1 MVSDPAA
8 TCEPTSTEPFL
19 RDQAVTFACI
29 MTYHWRSTLGTRPR
43 ATITASI
50 AWQSEA
56 GTPTYYNPVTN
67 NDDSVKLQ
75 VDVMPDTSGTEIPS
89 YTCTATFAFADGVN
103 DANLELAV
111 NSVSWTCISE
121 HISLACTYLLVSYT
135 HKNR

>member
-56 GTPTYYNPVTN
+56 GTPTTYNPVTN

-75 VDVMPDTSGTEIPS
+75 VDVMPDTSGTEIS
-89 YTCTATFAFADGVN
+89 GYFCTATFDFTDD
-103 DANLELAV
+103 DAYLELAT
-111 NSVSWTCISE
+111 NPVSWKCDSDLILLS
-121 HISLACTYLLVSYT
+121 CTYLLVSYIA
-135 HKNR
+135 KNR